1 MGLITADE
9 VAMVGGKL
17 GTDNSSY
24 YLYTNQIYWSGS
36 PFYFDSVN
44 SRANEL
50 YVRNYG
56 SVAASPVN
64 IGFGTRPVVSLSPNA
79 KLSGSGTYD
88 DVYTVS

>member
-1 MGLITADE
+1 M
-9 VAMVGGKL
+9 

-36 PFYFDSVN
+36 PYYFDSVN
-44 SRANEL
+44 SRANEF

-56 SVAASPVN
+56 FVAASPVN

-79 KLSGSGTYD
+79 KLSGSGTYN